1 MSNKIPNVPD
11 TLIAHIISQL
21 TFTGE
26 KAKQRMVDALIAVD
40 PIIIFNEDKTVEE
53 DKVYDAVNDMVDDKF
68 ILEGEYDAMIQKL
81 SQYKLVDTVDDIVD
95 GRFVRWVNLEH
106 APPCKLTHG
115 GFVVAIDSVDKG
127 DKVVCRNRN
136 RKISFYM
143 KNTLRVFQKYTASEW
158 LVLLAKEENPWA
170 FE

>member
-136 RKISFYM
+136 RKI
-143 KNTLRVFQKYTASEW
+143 VFT
-158 LVLLAKEENPWA
+158 
-170 FE
+170 